1 MSTYHQEAYL
11 AIEIQP
17 ADAAEKERLMAVRKY
32 VQAHTRQDDLR
43 ALAPYIRGLMGEGYQ
58 VVCGSSHI
66 WLKREGTPE
75 RLAIVANRL
84 NTAYRDWYEP
94 IIPTGP
100 RPSIRTEDSLPIPD
114 QVPLGPSSPSQ

>member
-1 MSTYHQEAYL
+1 MSTYHQVAYL

-17 ADAAEKERLMAVRKY
+17 ADEAEKERLMAVRKY

-43 ALAPYIRGLMGEGYQ
+43 ALAPYIRELMGEGYQ

-66 WLKREGTPE
+66 WLKRKGTSE
-75 RLAIVANRL
+75 RLAIVADRL

-94 IIPTGP
+94 SIPTGP
-100 RPSIRTEDSLPIPD
+100 RPSIRTEGSWPIPD
-114 QVPLGPSSPSQ
+114 QVPLGPSDPG